1 MTQNTDLISI
11 TTHLTLQGAFLKV
24 TNVSLPVIH
33 KSDKSLFICN
43 VKNQLKP
50 DVTIKQIMISHFQIN
65 FWFLSQFVIWSFT
78 TRYMCKL
85 KKTTTAFFF
94 LLSKLS
100 KSVCCVSSPSS
111 NFSSLLLAV
120 K

>member
-85 KKTTTAFFF
+85 KKTTTEFFF

-100 KSVCCVSSPSS
+100 KSV
-111 NFSSLLLAV
+111 
-120 K
+120 